1 MVYRAKC
8 THIISTLENRMNFK
22 NYTFVKDCQDTYIE
36 VESSYLADQIE
47 LIEQTS
53 VKLSLQIMRL
63 DDILGLV

>member
-36 VESSYLADQIE
+36 VKSSYLADQIE
-47 LIEQTS
+47 LIEETT
-53 VKLSLQIMRL
+53 VKLSLQTMRL
-63 DDILGLV
+63 DDLLGLL